1 MRNVFS
7 ADELSALESLEIRGG
22 AIGMPDSPNGQMQC
36 VNSSAYCGAN
46 VDQMKC
52 TNSVKLCGAIPPPD
66 PGTNPLITAG
76 VCF

>member
-36 VNSSAYCGAN
+36 VNSSAYCGA
-46 VDQMKC
+46 
-52 TNSVKLCGAIPPPD
+52 IPPPD